1 MDVATSQFVAK
12 VVDLRISKDDAD
24 VTLNCEDKVIEA
36 HAYILE
42 IRQAGLQRK
51 FLNLWA
57 PIAKETWEWTRELY
71 FGLGAN

>member
-24 VTLNCEDKVIEA
+24 VTLNCKDKVIEA

-51 FLNLWA
+51 FLNL
-57 PIAKETWEWTRELY
+57 
-71 FGLGAN
+71 

>member
-1 MDVATSQFVAK
+1 MKHHHCLLFIIRMDVATSQSVAK

-51 FLNLWA
+51 FLNL
-57 PIAKETWEWTRELY
+57 
-71 FGLGAN
+71 